1 MAQTLQSPGVN
12 VSVINQSF
20 YAPAAPGTIPLLFIA
35 TEQDKSNASGTGI
48 AQGTTAEN
56 AGTVWVITSQRDL
69 VDTFGTPYF
78 QTVSGTPVHGSE
90 INEYGLQ
97 AAYSVLGVSSQAYVV
112 RAPVD
117 LSAMV
122 GSSTQPTG
130 TPIAG
135 TVWLNTS
142 DSTFGVN
149 VWSTSTNNGQGGFTS
164 VTPLVID
171 NSNYATAFSG
181 SAPVSSFGVVG
192 NFAMVAPNSA
202 TGALTKAQLYF
213 KSASLGWVSVSNGF
227 DGGKYLTISPNYG
240 NPTATYQ
247 SLNAANGSVWICTN
261 SVTGGSIWDFKY
273 YSGSAQAWTT
283 VNAPVYLS
291 RQDAI
296 ANLDNTTGGLAIPL
310 NSIFVDT
317 DSNNIV
323 AADFKTFVRSN
334 TGPSTISVTSS
345 TTVSTGGSFNIRETS
360 ASGNWINSSTI
371 RLSPG
376 GTLGNS
382 IAAGINTSTNLVNV
396 NASWNPTNSVL
407 TISHTLG
414 GEIELVDGTGTPL
427 SIMGIKP
434 SAVGTIAGLNLSP
447 TGDNGFALEISNWS
461 PATYYSQ
468 STAPGVTPP
477 DGYLWF
483 NNYIGDADILYNN
496 GTAWIGYRNAFPNT
510 DINGPIIS
518 ATAPTTQ
525 SSGIANSLVTGD
537 IWINSASNVDFGT
550 QIYVYNS
557 LAGAGTNGWV
567 LQDTTDHVSPNGW
580 LFADA
585 RWATSGATPMST
597 VVPIT
602 SMLTSNFLDSDCP
615 SARLYARG
623 TRLFNTRRSS
633 NNVKYYDVGY
643 VNLNGTNANNGNE
656 PQTSYYPNRW
666 VTASANNEKGQGQF
680 GRLSQRSVVVSAMQ
694 ALIQNSTAIRDTD
707 TLNYNLIAC
716 PGYPET
722 IPTMVNLNTDIGQLA
737 LVLGDT
743 PMRLLPD
750 ATTLNSYGKNS
761 AKVTADGE
769 QGLVTHDPY
778 LAVYYPSGYT
788 TDNYGNNIVVPSS
801 HIMLHT
807 IINSDNVSYPWFAPA
822 GTRRGIV
829 TNASSVGYVSPT
841 TGQFTPTSLYGSLRD
856 VLSGVEINPIAT
868 LPGSGLTVMGQYT
881 RDANSD
887 ALNRVNVARLVAYL
901 RRQLATLAKPFLFEP
916 NDSQTRNEI
925 RTSIENL
932 LLELVGQRALYDFV
946 VVCDKSNNTPTR
958 IDMNELWVDIA
969 IEPVK
974 AVEFIYIPLRLLNT
988 GAIASGNFGS
998 QSNGS
1003 NNSTTG

>member
-20 YAPAAPGTIPLLFIA
+20 YAPAAPGTIPLVFVA

-48 AQGTTAEN
+48 AQGTTADN
-56 AGTVWVITSQRDL
+56 AGVVWVITSQRDL
-69 VDTFGTPYF
+69 VDTFGTPMF
-78 QTVSGTPVHGSE
+78 QTVAGTPVHGSE
-90 INEYGLQ
+90 VNEYGLQ
-97 AAYSVLGVSSQAYVV
+97 AAYSVLGASSQAYVV

-117 LSAMV
+117 LGALEGMAMPP
-122 GSSTQPTG
+122 QG
-130 TPIAG
+130 TPTPG
-135 TVWLNTS
+135 TVWVNTS
-142 DSTFGVN
+142 DSTFGIN
-149 VWSTSTNNGQGGFTS
+149 IWSTSTNNGLGGFTP

-181 SAPVSSFGVVG
+181 SAPLSSFGVVG
-192 NFAMVAPNSA
+192 NFAMVIPNSA
-202 TGALTKAQLYF
+202 TGALTTAQLFF
-213 KSASLGWVSVSNGF
+213 KSATLGWVPVSTNF
-227 DGGKYLTISPNYG
+227 DGGKYVTISPNYG
-240 NPTATYQ
+240 NPTAQYQ
-247 SLNAANGSVWICTN
+247 SVNAANGSVWICTN

-273 YSGSAQAWTT
+273 YNSVSQSWTT

-291 RQDAI
+291 RQNAI

-310 NSIFVDT
+310 NSVFVDA
-317 DSNNIV
+317 DVNNIGG
-323 AADFKTFVRSN
+323 ANFKTFVRTS
-334 TGPSTISVTSS
+334 TGPATISVTSA
-345 TTVSTGGSFNIRETS
+345 TTISTGGSFNIRETS
-360 ASGNWINSSTI
+360 ATGNWINSATI

-376 GTLGNS
+376 GTLGNA
-382 IAAGINTSTNLVNV
+382 IAAGINTSTSLVNV
-396 NASWNPTNSVL
+396 SATWNPTGSVL
-407 TISHTLG
+407 SISHALG

-427 SIMGIKP
+427 AIMGIKP
-434 SAVGTIAGLNLSP
+434 SAVGTVSGLNLAA

-468 STAPGVTPP
+468 TTAPGATPEA
-477 DGYLWF
+477 GQLWF

-496 GTAWIGYRNAFPNT
+496 GTQWVGYRNQFPNT
-510 DINGPIIS
+510 DPAGPIIT

-525 SSGIANSLVTGD
+525 RSGIANSLVTGD
-537 IWINSASNVDFGT
+537 IWINSSSSIDFGT

-557 LAGAGTNGWV
+557 LVGTGANGWV

-585 RWATSGATPMST
+585 RWSGAGSDVTPDTIS
-597 VVPIT
+597 VL
-602 SMLTSNFLDSDCP
+602 LTDNYVDPDCP
-615 SARLYARG
+615 DARLYARG
-623 TRLFNTRRSS
+623 TRLYNTRRSS
-633 NNVKYYDVGY
+633 NNVKVYRKGY
-643 VNLNGTNANNGNE
+643 INTNGVNANVNNE
-656 PQTSYYPNRW
+656 LQTGYNPDRW
-666 VTASANNEKGQGQF
+666 VTASGNNSAGQGVF
-680 GRLSQRSVVVSAMQ
+680 GRLAQRSVVVSALE
-694 ALIQNSTAIRDTD
+694 AVIQNSTAIRDTD

-716 PGYPET
+716 PGYPEA
-722 IPTMVNLNTDIGQLA
+722 IPAMVNLNTDIGQLA
-737 LVLGDT
+737 LVIGDT
-743 PMRLLPD
+743 PMRLTPD
-750 ATTLNSYGKNS
+750 ATSLSSYGKNT
-761 AKVTADGE
+761 AKVIADGE
-769 QGLVTHDPY
+769 KGLVTHDPY

-788 TDNYGNNIVVPSS
+788 TDNLGNNIVVPSS

-829 TNASSVGYVSPT
+829 TNASSVGYINPT
-841 TGQFTPTSLYGSLRD
+841 TGQYSPTSLYGNLRD
-856 VLSGVEINPIAT
+856 VLAGVEINPIAT

-901 RRQLATLAKPFLFEP
+901 RRQLASLSKPFLFEP

-946 VVCDKSNNTPTR
+946 VVCDTSNNTPTR
-958 IDMNELWVDIA
+958 IDLNELWVDIA

-998 QSNGS
+998 QSKGS

>member
-1 MAQTLQSPGVN
+1 LVF
-12 VSVINQSF
+12 V
-20 YAPAAPGTIPLLFIA
+20 A

-117 LSAMV
+117 LGAMV

-130 TPIAG
+130 TPTAG

-181 SAPVSSFGVVG
+181 SAPLSSFGVVG
-192 NFAMVAPNSA
+192 NFAMVVPNSA
-202 TGALTKAQLYF
+202 TGSLTKAQLYF

-261 SVTGGSIWDFKY
+261 SVTGGSMWDFKY

-317 DSNNIV
+317 DSNNTV

-360 ASGNWINSSTI
+360 ANGNWINSSTI

-414 GEIELVDGTGTPL
+414 GEIELV
-427 SIMGIKP
+427 
-434 SAVGTIAGLNLSP
+434 
-447 TGDNGFALEISNWS
+447 
-461 PATYYSQ
+461 
-468 STAPGVTPP
+468 
-477 DGYLWF
+477 
-483 NNYIGDADILYNN
+483 
-496 GTAWIGYRNAFPNT
+496 
-510 DINGPIIS
+510 
-518 ATAPTTQ
+518 
-525 SSGIANSLVTGD
+525 
-537 IWINSASNVDFGT
+537 
-550 QIYVYNS
+550 
-557 LAGAGTNGWV
+557 
-567 LQDTTDHVSPNGW
+567 
-580 LFADA
+580 
-585 RWATSGATPMST
+585 
-597 VVPIT
+597 
-602 SMLTSNFLDSDCP
+602 
-615 SARLYARG
+615 
-623 TRLFNTRRSS
+623 
-633 NNVKYYDVGY
+633 
-643 VNLNGTNANNGNE
+643 
-656 PQTSYYPNRW
+656 SYW
-666 VTASANNEKGQGQF
+666 
-680 GRLSQRSVVVSAMQ
+680 
-694 ALIQNSTAIRDTD
+694 
-707 TLNYNLIAC
+707 
-716 PGYPET
+716 
-722 IPTMVNLNTDIGQLA
+722 
-737 LVLGDT
+737 
-743 PMRLLPD
+743 
-750 ATTLNSYGKNS
+750 
-761 AKVTADGE
+761 
-769 QGLVTHDPY
+769 
-778 LAVYYPSGYT
+778 
-788 TDNYGNNIVVPSS
+788 
-801 HIMLHT
+801 
-807 IINSDNVSYPWFAPA
+807 
-822 GTRRGIV
+822 
-829 TNASSVGYVSPT
+829 
-841 TGQFTPTSLYGSLRD
+841 
-856 VLSGVEINPIAT
+856 
-868 LPGSGLTVMGQYT
+868 
-881 RDANSD
+881 
-887 ALNRVNVARLVAYL
+887 
-901 RRQLATLAKPFLFEP
+901 
-916 NDSQTRNEI
+916 
-925 RTSIENL
+925 
-932 LLELVGQRALYDFV
+932 
-946 VVCDKSNNTPTR
+946 
-958 IDMNELWVDIA
+958 
-969 IEPVK
+969 
-974 AVEFIYIPLRLLNT
+974 
-988 GAIASGNFGS
+988 
-998 QSNGS
+998 
-1003 NNSTTG
+1003 

>member
-20 YAPAAPGTIPLLFIA
+20 YAPAAPGTIPLVFVA
-35 TEQDKSNASGTGI
+35 TEQDKMNASGTGI
-48 AQGTTAEN
+48 AQGTTAAN
-56 AGTVWVITSQRDL
+56 AGVVWVITSQRDL
-69 VDTFGTPYF
+69 VDTFGTPMF
-78 QTVSGTPVHGSE
+78 QTVAGTPVHGSE
-90 INEYGLQ
+90 VNEYGLQ
-97 AAYSVLGVSSQAYVV
+97 TAYSVLGASSQAYVV

-117 LSAMV
+117 LGALDGMSMPP
-122 GSSTQPTG
+122 QG
-130 TPIAG
+130 TPNAG

-149 VWSTSTNNGQGGFTS
+149 IWSTSTNNGLGGFTS
-164 VTPLVID
+164 ITPLVID
-171 NSNYATAFSG
+171 NSNYSTSFSG
-181 SAPVSSFGVVG
+181 NAPVSSFGVVG
-192 NFAMVAPNSA
+192 NFALVAPNSA
-202 TGALTKAQLYF
+202 TGALTKAQLFY
-213 KSASLGWVSVSNGF
+213 KSATLGWVAVATGF

-240 NPTATYQ
+240 NPTALYQ
-247 SLNAANGSVWICTN
+247 SNNAANGSVWICTN
-261 SVTGGSIWDFKY
+261 AVSGGSIWDFKY
-273 YSGSAQAWTT
+273 YDSKSQSYTT
-283 VNAPVYLS
+283 VSAPVYLG

-296 ANLDNTTGGLAIPL
+296 ANLDGTTGGLAIPL
-310 NSIFVDT
+310 NSVFVDADT
-317 DSNNIV
+317 NNV
-323 AADFKTFVRSN
+323 GVADFRTFVRTV
-334 TGPSTISVTSS
+334 TGPSSISVTSA
-345 TTVSTGGSFNIRETS
+345 TTISTGGTFNIRETS
-360 ASGNWINSSTI
+360 ASGNWVSSSTI
-371 RLSPG
+371 HLSPG
-376 GTLGNS
+376 GTLGNA
-382 IAAGINTSTNLVNV
+382 IASGINTSTNLVNV
-396 NASWNPTNSVL
+396 SANWNPTNSVL
-407 TISHTLG
+407 TISHALG
-414 GEIELVDGTGTPL
+414 GEIELVDGTGSPL
-427 SIMGIKP
+427 GIMGIKP
-434 SAVGTIAGLNLSP
+434 SAVGTIAGLNVSAS
-447 TGDNGFALEISNWS
+447 GDNGFTLEISNWT

-468 STAPGVTPP
+468 STAPGATPA
-477 DGYLWF
+477 DGQLWF

-496 GTAWIGYRNAFPNT
+496 GTSWVGYRNAFPNT

-525 SSGIANSLVTGD
+525 SSGISNSLVTGD
-537 IWINSASNVDFGT
+537 IWINSSSSVNFGQ

-557 LAGAGTNGWV
+557 LVGTGANGWV
-567 LQDTTDHVSPNGW
+567 LQDTTDHISPNGW
-580 LFADA
+580 LFTDA
-585 RWATSGATPMST
+585 RWGTSGATSMST
-597 VVPIT
+597 VTPIT
-602 SMLTSNFLDSDCP
+602 SMLLSNFVDADCP

-643 VNLNGTNANNGNE
+643 INLNGINANNGNE
-656 PQTSYYPNRW
+656 SQSSYYPDRW
-666 VTASANNEKGQGQF
+666 VTASSNNEKGQGVF
-680 GRLSQRSVVVSAMQ
+680 GRLAQRSVVVSALT

-722 IPTMVNLNTDIGQLA
+722 IPAMVNLNTDIGQLA
-737 LVLGDT
+737 LVVGDT
-743 PMRLLPD
+743 PMRLKPD
-750 ATTLNSYGKNS
+750 ATTLSSYGKNT
-761 AKVTADGE
+761 AKVNADGE
-769 QGLVTHDPY
+769 TGLVTHDPY

-788 TDNYGNNIVVPSS
+788 TDNLGNNIVVPSS

-829 TNASSVGYVSPT
+829 TNASSVGYVNDT
-841 TGQFTPTSLYGSLRD
+841 TGQFVPTSLYGSLRD
-856 VLSGVEINPIAT
+856 VLAGVEINPIAT

-901 RRQLATLAKPFLFEP
+901 RRQLATLSKPFLFEP

-946 VVCDKSNNTPTR
+946 VVCDTSNNTPTR
-958 IDMNELWVDIA
+958 IDLNELWVDIA

-998 QSNGS
+998 QSKGS